1 MCPDCGQPMLPK
13 GVKKQPNEYD
23 HASGCPQERFY
34 IQNRGY
40 CGNCLQWWRADRH
53 GYTMDLREALKV
65 GRKEAESI
73 VSDRPGI
80 DRMWPAAD
88 IDAIAELHVNCERL
102 KGDNDAI

>member
-1 MCPDCGQPMLPK
+1 MRPKASKPAMCPDCGQPMLPK
-13 GVKKQPNEYD
+13 CVKKQPNEYD

-65 GRKEAESI
+65 GRKEAESNRDTM
-73 VSDRPGI
+73 SSTTN
-80 DRMWPAAD
+80 WT
-88 IDAIAELHVNCERL
+88 
-102 KGDNDAI
+102 